1 MIDAMLPEV
10 ADPEEAAV
18 LTAHLVSFRSYPG
31 EEGDVQRAVAAW
43 LREQGLPAEL
53 QATEGDRP
61 NVVARIENG
70 PGPTMLFNGHTDTV
84 LAVEGWSGDPW
95 QGWRDGDRLYGLGA
109 CDMKSGVAATML
121 AARALARHPE
131 LWRGTLIFTSVVD
144 EEAYSIGARS
154 LIASGIE
161 ADYCIVTESSDQPCL
176 GSIGKILIRMD
187 VTGRATHASW
197 PAAGI
202 NAAEEAAK
210 LVARLDEIPIGQHP
224 RFTGSRTLLSF
235 HSGNEQYVITVPERA
250 RVLINRM
257 TVPGETGEALV
268 AELEALAAGLGSPAA
283 FEFQIDP
290 PFYPPWEID
299 ADHVLVRALKDAY
312 AIEAGRAPVWAY
324 TAFGDASLFSVEAGI
339 PTVQVGATG
348 SRFHESDEWV
358 SIASIA
364 RTVRLLVRMTAE
376 LLPAS

>member
-1 MIDAMLPEV
+1 MDDAFWRSI
-10 ADPEEAAV
+10 ADPEEAAA

-31 EEGDVQRAVAAW
+31 EEGEVQRAVAAW

-121 AARALARHPE
+121 AARALARHPDR
-131 LWRGTLIFTSVVD
+131 WRGTLIFSAVVD

-154 LIASGIE
+154 LIASGVE

-210 LVARLDEIPIGQHP
+210 LVARLDEIPLGQHP

-257 TVPGETGEALV
+257 TVPGETGEALL
-268 AELEALAAGLGSPAA
+268 AELEALAAGLGSPAT

-290 PFYPPWEID
+290 PFYPPWEIE
-299 ADHVLVRALKDAY
+299 ADHVLVQTLKRAY
-312 AIEAGRAPVWAY
+312 EIETGREPVWAY

-339 PTVQVGATG
+339 PTVQFGATG

-364 RTVRLLVRMTAE
+364 RTVRLLVRVTAE